1 MLELL
6 GKLLKTMLN
15 SDSPEQFLSGAVVD
29 FSALDEV
36 SAAAVVRSN
45 PPEWIILASA
55 GVAASRVPTDL
66 AAQTLDTERPVRRK
80 DWVAAPLFSAT
91 SQATTA
97 LLIQTTLDSLSVELL
112 ALAMGR
118 CEQIVGDRIRWKL
131 RGERQATLLDITH
144 QWHQS
149 NDMESL
155 LVAMAE
161 AATRLF
167 GADRASIF
175 LWDRANRTLVGR
187 PALGIEGGE
196 LRIPDDAG
204 VVGQVVHS
212 GEARRVNSKR
222 EPNEIDRAVDQR
234 TGYRTESLLC
244 VPLLAPNGECLGAFE
259 LLNKR
264 HGEFTN
270 EDERGLFEVA
280 RYAAIAL
287 QNTQQLASL
296 LERQEQLV
304 DQAAEGVQ
312 LVGQSPAIVA
322 LRSTIARVADTDLAV
337 LILGEN
343 GTGKE
348 IVAQSLHY
356 QSRRRK
362 EPFVAVNC
370 AALTETL
377 LESELFGH
385 EKGAFTDARETRAGK
400 FEVATGGTLF
410 LDEIGD
416 MSLGGQAKLLRV
428 LEEKT
433 VVRVGGSTPIHTEVR
448 VIAATNRDLGT
459 LVRERRFR
467 EDLYYRLNVVS
478 LELPPLRERGDDI
491 LVLAQH
497 FLQQFCRKMGRKPP
511 ALTAAAK
518 KRLIAHLWPG
528 NVRELR
534 NLMERLAYLS
544 VGDKVD
550 VPDLSFILA
559 PPSEQPDAI
568 EMGQELQ
575 NATQQFQRDYIR
587 RTIARL
593 RGNVSEA
600 ASALGVHRSN
610 LYRKMRQLGMEA
622 TED

>member
-1 MLELL
+1 MTTLE
-6 GKLLKTMLN
+6 G
-15 SDSPEQFLSGAVVD
+15 
-29 FSALDEV
+29 V
-36 SAAAVVRSN
+36 SAAAIVQSD
-45 PPEWIILASA
+45 PPHWNAVATAGTTASK
-55 GVAASRVPTDL
+55 VPTDL
-66 AAQTLDTERPVRRK
+66 AAETLDSERPVRRK
-80 DWVAAPLFSAT
+80 DWVAVPLYSNAGHLSA
-91 SQATTA
+91 A
-97 LLIQTTLDSLSVELL
+97 LLLQTRLDESLV
-112 ALAMGR
+112 AVFGDVVGR
-118 CEQIVGDRIRWKL
+118 CEQLINERCVGQ
-131 RGERQATLLDITH
+131 RQAERFAALLNMTH

-149 NDMESL
+149 SDMETL

-167 GADRASIF
+167 HADRASIF

-204 VVGQVVHS
+204 VVGQVVQS
-212 GEARRVNSKR
+212 GVARRVDVNHD
-222 EPNEIDRAVDQR
+222 PQEIDRAVDQR
-234 TGYRTESLLC
+234 TGYRTQSLLC
-244 VPLLAPNGECLGAFE
+244 VPLLAPSGERLGAFE
-259 LLNKR
+259 LLNKQK
-264 HGEFTN
+264 GVFSS
-270 EDERGLFEVA
+270 EDERGLADVA

-287 QNTQQLASL
+287 QNTQQLETL
-296 LERQEQLV
+296 LQRQEQLV
-304 DQAAEGVQ
+304 EQAAEGVQ
-312 LVGQSPAIVA
+312 LVGQAPAIVA
-322 LRSTIARVADTDLAV
+322 LRSTVARVANTDLAILV
-337 LILGEN
+337 LGEN

-356 QSRRRK
+356 FSRRRK

-370 AALTETL
+370 AALAETL

-400 FEVATGGTLF
+400 FEIAAGGTLF

-433 VVRVGGSTPIHTEVR
+433 IVRVGGNTPIHTEVR
-448 VIAATNRDLGT
+448 IVAATNRDLAT

-478 LELPPLRERGDDI
+478 LELPPLRERGDDVLI
-491 LVLAQH
+491 LAQH
-497 FLQQFCRKMGRKPP
+497 FLQQFCRKMGRKQP

-534 NLMERLAYLS
+534 NLIERLVYLTA
-544 VGDKVD
+544 GDKID
-550 VPDLSFILA
+550 AADLSFILA
-559 PPSEQPDAI
+559 PQSERPDAV
-568 EMGQELQ
+568 ELGQALQ
-575 NATQQFQRDYIR
+575 EATQQFQRDYIH
-587 RTIARL
+587 RTIGRL

-600 ASALGVHRSN
+600 ATALGVHRSN

-622 TED
+622 SEE